1 MHNET
6 VTPISTQDP
15 FAGLGEALHRLRKT
29 RGLSQTD
36 LASQTGLAHGQ
47 VSAIEAGKQ
56 KPSLESLSKLMR
68 TLGCDLD
75 ELSSALK
82 SVRG

>member
-29 RGLSQTD
+29 RGLSQAD
-36 LASQTGLAHGQ
+36 LAEKTGLSHSQ
-47 VSAIEAGKQ
+47 VSAFEAGKQ
-56 KPSLESLSKLMR
+56 TPSLDSLGKLMR

-82 SVRG
+82 SARG